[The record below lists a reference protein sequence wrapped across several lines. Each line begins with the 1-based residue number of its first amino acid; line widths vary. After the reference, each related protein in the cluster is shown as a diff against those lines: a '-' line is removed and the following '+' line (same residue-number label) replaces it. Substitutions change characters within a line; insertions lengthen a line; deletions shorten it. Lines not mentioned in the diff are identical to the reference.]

1 MSEELSIEVQ
11 PRDQIGSGAARRL
24 RREGIVPAVVYGG
37 GRDTV
42 PISVDSR
49 VLRDLFREAGSD
61 NAVFVLKLAGGSG
74 KKRHC
79 MVHEIEVDPITRKIL
94 HIDFLRIDLTE
105 KVKVMVQIELTG
117 VPAGVRNEGGI
128 LDTVLREVEVE
139 CLPTVIPRHLEADVT
154 ELNIGQH
161 VEAGEL
167 VLPEGVVLLEDP
179 HRVLASVVAPRLPEE
194 EEEDEDA
201 LIEAEMDEPEIVGRR
216 EAEGEDGGEE
226 EDEG

>member
-1 MSEELSIEVQ
+1 MSEELQIEVQ
-11 PRDQIGSGAARRL
+11 PRDQTGSGAARRL

-42 PISVDSR
+42 AISVESR

-61 NAVFVLKLAGGSG
+61 NAVFLLKLAGGSG
-74 KKRHC
+74 KQRHC

-94 HIDFLRIDLTE
+94 HIDFLRIDLSE
-105 KVKVMVQIELTG
+105 KVKVMVAIELTG

-139 CLPTVIPRHLEADVT
+139 CLPTVIPRQLEADVT

-167 VLPEGVVLLEDP
+167 VLPKGVELLEDP

-216 EAEGEDGGEE
+216 EAEDGEGGEE

>member
-11 PRDQIGSGAARRL
+11 PRDQTGSGAARRL

-42 PISVDSR
+42 AISVDSR

-61 NAVFVLKLAGGSG
+61 NAVFLLKLAGSG

-79 MVHEIEVDPITRKIL
+79 MVHEIEVDPITRKII

-105 KVKVMVQIELTG
+105 KVKVMVAIELTG
-117 VPAGVRNEGGI
+117 VPAGVKNEGGI

-139 CLPTVIPRHLEADVT
+139 CLPTVIPRHLEADVS

-161 VEAGEL
+161 VEAGAL

-179 HRVLASVVAPRLPEE
+179 HRVLASVVAPRLAEE
-194 EEEDEDA
+194 EDEDEDA

-216 EAEGEDGGEE
+216 EAEGDDGGAE